1 MDLANLESEIDHLEE
16 KIRAQEDEMIQ
27 LDVFLFKIILIGWYR
42 SVRTWSLIVFM
53 IINLI
58 GLYL

>member
-27 LDVFLFKIILIGWYR
+27 LDVFLFKITLIGWYR
-42 SVRTWSLIVFM
+42 GVRTWSLIVFM